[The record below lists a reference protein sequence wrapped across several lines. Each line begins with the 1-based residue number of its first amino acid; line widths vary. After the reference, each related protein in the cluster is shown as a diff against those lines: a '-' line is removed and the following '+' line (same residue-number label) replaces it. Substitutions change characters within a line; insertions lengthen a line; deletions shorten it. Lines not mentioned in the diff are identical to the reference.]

1 MAVHFAYPQEFDD
14 ASAAFVKKRF
24 QAQQALA
31 KAQGA
36 PASDLLPSPAQADPA
51 PPAATLVRP
60 GVKSQLAN
68 STAEA
73 VAISVR
79 KAVGTP
85 WAFAMRDEVTKRT
98 QRVSGMSKSAQ
109 FQAAKKMLVD
119 AMGGA

>member
-1 MAVHFAYPQEFDD
+1 MA
-14 ASAAFVKKRF
+14 KRF

-36 PASDLLPSPAQADPA
+36 PAPDLPPSPAQADPA

-68 STAEA
+68 STAAA
-73 VAISVR
+73 VASSVG

-85 WAFAMRDEVTKRT
+85 WAFAMRDEATKRRE
-98 QRVSGMSKSAQ
+98 RVPGMPKNAK
-109 FQAAKKMLVD
+109 FEAAKKMLVD